1 MTSFDLHL
9 LGWHDFQRLCHTV
22 AREVLGQTVL
32 AFVETNDAG
41 RDGAFYGSWTPFGRE
56 LYQGNFV
63 IQAKHTS
70 VPATSL
76 TLRLIAD
83 ELDKAQRLAAE
94 GRCDV
99 YVLMT
104 NARLTGRWEAA
115 ITDAL
120 ASRGVKQTMIL
131 GASWF
136 NQTISESSRL
146 RMLIPRLY
154 GLGDLTQILDERA
167 YRQAEA
173 VLESMR
179 TDLAKLVRTE
189 SYERAANALEQHGFV
204 LLSGAPMTGKT
215 TIAAQLALAAAD
227 AFDTSVVALEDAAEL
242 RDRWNPDERQFF
254 WLDDAFGVTQLNQY
268 LAGRWQRA
276 TPRVRA
282 AINAGSKFV
291 LTTRDYVLRSAWPH
305 LKPGSFPLLEGAQ
318 VIVDVADLTIQERR
332 QILYNHLKH
341 GRQERR
347 YLLRL
352 RPHLDALAS
361 HQGFTPELARRL
373 ADPMFTR
380 DMRSPTPATL
390 EQFFEQPREMLESIF
405 QGLDTNSVAAL
416 GLIFL
421 SQGWLRSPIEPDDR
435 GAELLKRLGASLGGV
450 TQALAA
456 LDGSLVSLVTR
467 DSAQGWVFTH
477 PTMIDAYATLLRN
490 PELLHLLIGGFAI
503 DALLNQTTCGDVG
516 IDNALVIPPYL
527 WPAVM
532 DRLYEPYKG
541 DNAWRHYSR
550 RESYIARQC
559 VPDFQVAYVERFPD
573 ILESLAEPGLMLE
586 ADPQNDFVVTLH
598 RNGVLPK
605 AVREQ
610 FVARLIDY
618 CVEGVDAAV
627 LWSDSLRSLLT
638 SEEESVLQQRLRSEV
653 FEHPYRAVYE
663 FVRPYDGSE
672 DPEGFSTPLEDF
684 AEALEREFPG
694 DERAARAADEVRS
707 TREEWIAEQPEA
719 SPPDDGPDDS
729 YRAGATVAV
738 PSSTERS
745 VFDDLVPGITRSS
758 CGSEEPWL
766 PSPG

>member
-1 MTSFDLHL
+1 M
-9 LGWHDFQRLCHTV
+9 G
-22 AREVLGQTVL
+22 
-32 AFVETNDAG
+32 FVEANDAG
-41 RDGAFYGSWTPFGRE
+41 RDGAFYGSWTPFGKE
-56 LYQGNFV
+56 SYQGNFV

-70 VPATSL
+70 DPATFL
-76 TLRLIAD
+76 TPQLIAD
-83 ELDKAQRLAAE
+83 ELDKAEHLVAE
-94 GRCDV
+94 DRCDV

-104 NARLTGRWEAA
+104 NAKLTGRSEMA
-115 ITDAL
+115 INGAL

-136 NQTISESSRL
+136 NQTISESPRL
-146 RMLIPRLY
+146 RMLVPRLY

-173 VLESMR
+173 VLGSMR

-189 SYERAANALEQHGFV
+189 SYERAATALEQHGFV

-227 AFDTSVVALEDAAEL
+227 AFDTRVVALEDAAEL
-242 RDRWNPDERQFF
+242 RDRWNPNERQFF
-254 WLDDAFGVTQLNQY
+254 WLDDAFGATQLNQY
-268 LAGRWQRA
+268 LASGWQRA

-291 LTTRDYVLRSAWPH
+291 LTTRDYVLKSALPH
-305 LKPGSFPLLEGAQ
+305 LKPGSLPLIEESQ

-341 GRQERR
+341 GRQKPH

-361 HQGFTPELARRL
+361 HQSFTPELARRL
-373 ADPMFTR
+373 ADPMFTHE
-380 DMRSPTPATL
+380 MRSPTPAAL
-390 EQFFEQPREMLESIF
+390 AQFFEQPRKMLESIF
-405 QGLDTNSVAAL
+405 QGLDTDSVAAL

-421 SQGWLRSPIEPDDR
+421 NQGWLPSPIEPDDR

-467 DSAQGWVFTH
+467 DSAQGWVFAH
-477 PTMIDAYATLLRN
+477 PTMVDAYATLLQN
-490 PELLHLLIGGFAI
+490 PELLHLLIDGFSI

-516 IDNALVIPPYL
+516 IDNALVIPSHL
-527 WPAVM
+527 WPTVM
-532 DRLYEPYKG
+532 DRLHEPYKG
-541 DNAWRHYSR
+541 NDASRHRSR

-559 VPDFQVAYVERFPD
+559 VPDFQAAYLERFPD

-598 RNGVLPK
+598 RNGVLPE

-610 FVARLIDY
+610 FVVHLMDY

-638 SEEESVLQQRLRSEV
+638 SEEENVLRQRLRSEV
-653 FEHPYRAVYE
+653 FGHPYGAVYQ
-663 FVRPYDGSE
+663 FVSSYDGSE
-672 DPEGFSTPLEDF
+672 DPEEFSAPLESF

-694 DERAARAADEVRS
+694 DERAARAAARIRE
-707 TREEWIAEQPEA
+707 TRLEWITEQDGA
-719 SPPDDGPDDS
+719 SPPDDMLDDH
-729 YRAGATVAV
+729 YWADDRVAV
-738 PSSTERS
+738 PASTERS
-745 VFDDLVPGITRSS
+745 VFDDLVP
-758 CGSEEPWL
+758 
-766 PSPG
+766 